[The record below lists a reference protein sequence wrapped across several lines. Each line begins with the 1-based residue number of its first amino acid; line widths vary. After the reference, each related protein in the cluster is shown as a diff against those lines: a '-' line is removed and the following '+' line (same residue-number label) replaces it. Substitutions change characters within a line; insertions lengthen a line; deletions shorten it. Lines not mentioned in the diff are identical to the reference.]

1 MDIASIKA
9 ATQAALAEIGGASN
23 LIELDLLRVQYL
35 GKKGEFTDLL
45 KALGTLPPEIRKECG
60 GIVNQSK
67 ATLIEAINDRKA
79 ILEAHAL
86 DAALNKQ
93 AIDVTLPGRH
103 VVRGG
108 LHPITHAMDRIVGIF
123 EQFGFQV
130 ATGPEIENDFY
141 NFEALNTP
149 ADHPAR
155 AMHDTFYFSDTH
167 LLRSHTSPV
176 QVRTMHDNAP
186 PFRII
191 SPGKV
196 YRRDKDITH
205 VPMFHQV
212 EGLYVDKEVS
222 LGELKGL
229 LHAFAQRFFE
239 KELDIRLRPS
249 YFPFTEPS
257 LEVDISC
264 VKCEAKGCRI
274 CKQTGWL
281 EVLGAGMIH
290 PNVLKACG
298 IDPDVYSGFA
308 WGMGVERL
316 AMLRYGI
323 DDLRALYENDLRFL
337 SPASGVVS

>member
-1 MDIASIKA
+1 MDISSIQHE
-9 ATQAALAEIGGASN
+9 TQAALAA
-23 LIELDLLRVQYL
+23 IESAADLPALDNVRVHYL
-35 GKKGEFTDLL
+35 GKKGVFTELL
-45 KALGTLPPEIRKECG
+45 KGLGALDPDARKTCG
-60 GIVNQSK
+60 AILNQSK
-67 ATLIEAINDRKA
+67 TTITEAINARKTV
-79 ILEAHAL
+79 LEAAAL
-86 DAALNKQ
+86 DVTLNQQ

-103 VVRGG
+103 PNIGG
-108 LHPITHAMDRIVGIF
+108 LHPITHAMDRIVNIF
-123 EQFGFQV
+123 EQFGFCV

-155 AMHDTFYFSDTH
+155 AMHDTFYFSQSH

-176 QVRTMHDNAP
+176 QVRTMHESKP

-196 YRRDKDITH
+196 YRRDKDVTH

-212 EGLYVDKEVS
+212 EGLCIDKNVN

-229 LHAFAQRFFE
+229 LHEFAQRFFE
-239 KELDIRLRPS
+239 KSLDIRFRPS

-281 EVLGAGMIH
+281 EVLGAGMVH
-290 PNVLKACG
+290 PNVLKASG
-298 IDPDVYSGFA
+298 IDATVYNGFA

-337 SPASGVVS
+337 NPNNGVSL

>member
-1 MDIASIKA
+1 MDIASIQA
-9 ATQAALAEIGGASN
+9 ATQAALVTIQQAAD
-23 LIELDLLRVQYL
+23 LTALDGLRVRYL
-35 GKKGEFTDLL
+35 GKKGEFTELL
-45 KALGTLPPEIRKECG
+45 KSLGSLPPEARKECG
-60 GIVNQSK
+60 AVVNQSK
-67 ATLIEAINDRKA
+67 TLLQDAIALQKTV
-79 ILEAHAL
+79 LEAQAL
-86 DAALNKQ
+86 EEALGQQ
-93 AIDVTLPGRH
+93 ALDVTLPGRA
-103 VVRGG
+103 VIRGG
-108 LHPITHAMDRIVGIF
+108 LHPISHAMTRIVHIF
-123 EQFGFQV
+123 EQFGFAV

-155 AMHDTFYFSDTH
+155 AMHDTFYFSENF

-176 QVRTMHDNAP
+176 QIRTMHKRKP

-196 YRRDKDITH
+196 YRRDKDMTH

-212 EGLYVDKEVS
+212 EGLYVDKNVS
-222 LGELKGL
+222 LSELKGL

-264 VKCEAKGCRI
+264 VKCEGKGCRI

-281 EVLGAGMIH
+281 EVLGAGMVH
-290 PNVLKACG
+290 PNVLKACQ
-298 IDPDVYSGFA
+298 IDPDKYSGFA

-316 AMLRYGI
+316 AMLHYGM
-323 DDLRALYENDLRFL
+323 DDLRALYENDLRCL
-337 SPASGVVS
+337 

>member
-1 MDIASIKA
+1 MDIASIQRE
-9 ATQAALAEIGGASN
+9 TDAALAAIQGAEDLN
-23 LIELDLLRVQYL
+23 ALDQYRVHYL
-35 GKKGEFTDLL
+35 GKKGVFTDLL
-45 KALGTLPPEIRKECG
+45 KTLGTLPPEERKSFG
-60 GIVNQSK
+60 AVVNQSK
-67 ATLIEAINDRKA
+67 SLLTD
-79 ILEAHAL
+79 AL
-86 DAALNKQ
+86 DAKKSLLEALDLDASLNKQ
-93 AIDVTLPGRH
+93 ALDVTLPGRNTS
-103 VVRGG
+103 VGG
-108 LHPITHAMDRIVGIF
+108 LHPITYAMNRIVGIF
-123 EQFGFQV
+123 EQFGFTV

-155 AMHDTFYFSDTH
+155 AMHDTFYFSESH

-176 QVRTMHDNAP
+176 QVRTMHEGKP

-196 YRRDKDITH
+196 YRRDKDLTH

-212 EGLYVDKEVS
+212 EGLYVDKNVS
-222 LGELKGL
+222 LSELKGL
-229 LHAFAQRFFE
+229 LHTFAQRFFE
-239 KELDIRLRPS
+239 KSLDIRFRPS

-264 VKCEAKGCRI
+264 VKCEGQGCRI

-281 EVLGAGMIH
+281 EVLGAGMVH
-290 PNVLKACG
+290 PNVLKAAG
-298 IDPDVYSGFA
+298 VDASVYSGFA

-323 DDLRALYENDLRFL
+323 DDLRSLYENDLRFL
-337 SPASGVVS
+337 FPDKLSG

>member
-9 ATQAALAEIGGASN
+9 ATQAAIAEINIASN

-45 KALGTLPPEIRKECG
+45 KALGSLPPETRKECG
-60 GIVNQSK
+60 AIVNESK
-67 ATLIEAINDRKA
+67 TTLLEAINTRKA
-79 ILEAHAL
+79 ILDAHAL
-86 DAALNKQ
+86 DSALNKQ

-108 LHPITHAMDRIVGIF
+108 LHPITHAMDRIVSIF

-176 QVRTMHDNAP
+176 QVRTMHDNTP

-298 IDPDVYSGFA
+298 IDPDIYSGFA

-337 SPASGVVS
+337 NPAAGVVS

>member
-1 MDIASIKA
+1 MDIASIQA
-9 ATQAALAEIGGASN
+9 ATQAALR
-23 LIELDLLRVQYL
+23 LIQQAPDLAALDALRVRYL
-35 GKKGEFTDLL
+35 GKKGEFTELL
-45 KALGTLPPEIRKECG
+45 KGLGALPAELRKECG
-60 GIVNQSK
+60 GVVNQSK
-67 ATLIEAINDRKA
+67 TLLLDAIELQKTV
-79 ILEAHAL
+79 LEAEALEHAL
-86 DAALNKQ
+86 SQQAL
-93 AIDVTLPGRH
+93 DVTLPGRH
-103 VVRGG
+103 GQIGG
-108 LHPITHAMDRIVGIF
+108 LHPISHAMDRIVGIF
-123 EQFGFQV
+123 EQFGFSV
-130 ATGPEIENDFY
+130 ANGPEIENDFY

-155 AMHDTFYFSDTH
+155 AMHDTFYFSENF

-176 QVRTMHDNAP
+176 QIRTMRESKP

-196 YRRDKDITH
+196 YRRDKDMTH

-212 EGLYVDKEVS
+212 EGLYIDTDVS
-222 LGELKGL
+222 LSELKGL

-239 KELDIRLRPS
+239 KELDVRLRPS

-264 VKCEAKGCRI
+264 VKCEGNGCRI

-281 EVLGAGMIH
+281 EVLGAGMVH
-290 PNVLKACG
+290 PNVLKACH
-298 IDPDVYSGFA
+298 IDPTVYSGFA

-337 SPASGVVS
+337 NETKC

>member
-1 MDIASIKA
+1 MDIASIQA
-9 ATQAALAEIGGASN
+9 ATQAALLAIKSAEGLAA
-23 LIELDLLRVQYL
+23 LDNLRVRYL
-35 GKKGEFTDLL
+35 GKKGEFTELL
-45 KALGTLPPEIRKECG
+45 KGLGAMEPDARKACG
-60 GIVNQSK
+60 AVVNQSK
-67 ATLIEAINDRKA
+67 TLLTDAITAQKA
-79 ILEAHAL
+79 ILEARAL
-86 DAALNKQ
+86 ETALNKQ

-103 VVRGG
+103 VPVGG
-108 LHPITHAMDRIVGIF
+108 LHPITHAMDRIVSIF
-123 EQFGFQV
+123 EQFGFSV

-155 AMHDTFYFSDTH
+155 AMHDTFYFSENF

-176 QVRTMHDNAP
+176 QIRTMHESTP

-196 YRRDKDITH
+196 YRRDKDMTH

-212 EGLYVDKEVS
+212 EGLYIDKEVS
-222 LGELKGL
+222 LGQLKGL

-239 KELDIRLRPS
+239 KELDVRLRPS

-264 VKCEAKGCRI
+264 VKCEGNGCRI

-281 EVLGAGMIH
+281 EVLGAGMVH
-290 PNVLKACG
+290 PNVLKACHV
-298 IDPDVYSGFA
+298 DPEQYSGFA

-323 DDLRALYENDLRFL
+323 DDLRALYENDLRFFK
-337 SPASGVVS
+337 